1 MQFSRR
7 TAVGAVVGV
16 AVAGALAVPALCTG
30 PALAAAPAP
39 AEQPHPVSRAVSR
52 AAEQADP
59 ALDVVAVSIA
69 AVASAGGLLYACRRP
84 R

>member
-7 TAVGAVVGV
+7 TAVGAAVGV

-30 PALAAAPAP
+30 PALAAASAS
-39 AEQPHPVSRAVSR
+39 AEQPHPVSR

-69 AVASAGGLLYACRRP
+69 AVASAGGLLYARRRP

>member
-1 MQFSRR
+1 M
-7 TAVGAVVGV
+7 GAAVGV

-30 PALAAAPAP
+30 PALAAAPV
-39 AEQPHPVSRAVSR
+39 EQPHPVSR

-69 AVASAGGLLYACRRP
+69 AVASAGGLLYARRRP